1 MSDGFEK
8 LKEIGAQKI
17 HEQTHIPKEHAHSII
32 NKKFTKMNKIQ
43 YLGFISIL
51 EREYSIKLD
60 SLKNSAK
67 EYFQE
72 SEKDNKTTTEKLFV
86 VPQRKK
92 SYTKH
97 YILLAVLILVAVAIF
112 NTSTQEQSIN
122 TPSVDLK
129 ITEQPISTPSIDLK
143 TTEQLIDTPSPKP
156 KTTTQIIQTAK
167 KTVAKEKESEPIV
180 KEEAIPKVFKIIP
193 NVKLW
198 MWYADVNTNKKKQKT
213 FSDEFELDA
222 DGHWLLALGHGD
234 VSFMIN
240 GKLEEYKIQKN
251 IRFEYKNHK
260 LRKITYSEFLT
271 LNKGKE
277 W

>member
-60 SLKNSAK
+60 GLKNSAK

-72 SEKDNKTTTEKLFV
+72 SEEDSNTTSKKLFV
-86 VPQRKK
+86 VPERKK
-92 SYTKH
+92 SYTKY
-97 YILLAVLILVAVAIF
+97 YILLAVLILILVAIF

-122 TPSVDLK
+122 TPSVD
-129 ITEQPISTPSIDLK
+129 S
-143 TTEQLIDTPSPKP
+143 
-156 KTTTQIIQTAK
+156 KTTTQTTQIVETAQK
-167 KTVAKEKESEPIV
+167 IVAKEKPSEPIV
-180 KEEAIPKVFKIIP
+180 KEEATPKVFKIIP

-198 MWYADVNTNKKKQKT
+198 MGYSDLNTGKKQQKI

-234 VSFMIN
+234 VNFMVN

-251 IRFEYKNHK
+251 MRFEYKNNR
-260 LRKITYSEFLT
+260 LREVSYSEFLT
-271 LNKGKE
+271 LNKGEE